1 MRITGGTLRGRR
13 LVAPDDMR
21 VRPTSDRVREALFN
35 MLAHKDFGIGF
46 ALEGAAVA
54 DLFAGTGALGLEAIS
69 RGARWCLLVD
79 DDADSRALQ
88 RENVE
93 ALGLTGVTR
102 IWRRDATALGPL
114 GPAANGP
121 FDLAFL
127 DPPYRKGLA
136 QKALASL
143 ADGGWLKPAALIVAE
158 TAADESL
165 DAPGFTRLDARD
177 HGETRIVF
185 LTPA

>member
-1 MRITGGTLRGRR
+1 MRGRP
-13 LVAPDDMR
+13 LAAPRDMR

-46 ALEGAAVA
+46 TLENAAVA

-102 IWRRDATALGPL
+102 IWRRDATELGPL

-121 FDLAFL
+121 FNLVFL
-127 DPPYRKGLA
+127 DPPYRKSLVE
-136 QKALASL
+136 KALISL
-143 ADGGWLKPAALIVAE
+143 KDGGWLAPDALIVAE
-158 TAADESL
+158 SAADEAIST
-165 DAPGFTRLDARD
+165 PGFALLDERD
-177 HGETRIVF
+177 YGETRLRF
-185 LTPA
+185 LTASA